1 MDGNDQTRY
10 ETMITSDDEPETTC
24 HVNQNIRA
32 LLYMHHLR
40 YTVPL
45 ISHYAG
51 FFSLAD
57 SYFRCCRVDGKSLLL
72 SDREMSQR
80 MTQV

>member
-1 MDGNDQTRY
+1 
-10 ETMITSDDEPETTC
+10 
-24 HVNQNIRA
+24 
-32 LLYMHHLR
+32 MHRLH

-51 FFSLAD
+51 FFSLAN
-57 SYFRCCRVDGKSLLL
+57 SYFRYRREDGKSLLL
-72 SDREMSQR
+72 SDRETSQR